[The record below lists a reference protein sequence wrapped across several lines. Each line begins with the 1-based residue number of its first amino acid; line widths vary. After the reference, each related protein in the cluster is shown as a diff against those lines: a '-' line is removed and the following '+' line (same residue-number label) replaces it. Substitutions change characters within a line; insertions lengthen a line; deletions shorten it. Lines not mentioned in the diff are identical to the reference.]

1 MFEWWDSL
9 DIFNK
14 SLIITSLT
22 WLGLILIGQ
31 VFQKVEKI
39 IDKHYKN
46 R

>member
-14 SLIITSLT
+14 SLMITSLM

-31 VFQKVEKI
+31 IFQKVEKI
-39 IDKHYKN
+39 VDKHRKN
-46 R
+46 